1 MAALSSLTEHD
12 DYMTPKS
19 AWEAIRQYIPQGKV
33 LWECFYGDGHSGRF
47 LRELGFDVIHADID
61 FYENNLGEVLVSN
74 PPYSHGKRVMAR
86 LAELDRPF
94 IMIMPS
100 SKINT
105 RYFRE
110 TFKDKGIQ
118 IIIPQKRIQFTK
130 LVDGV
135 IPSNYKSR
143 ANFDTFYYCYKIGL
157 ERDITW
163 L

>member
-1 MAALSSLTEHD
+1 MAELSSLAAHD

-19 AWEAIRQYIPQGKV
+19 AWEDIRQFIPEGKV
-33 LWECFYGDGHSGRF
+33 LWECFYGDGRSGVF
-47 LRELGFDVIHADID
+47 LRELGFDVIHEDVD
-61 FYENNLGEVLVSN
+61 FYANDLGDVLVSN
-74 PPYSHGKRVMAR
+74 PPYSDGKRVMAR
-86 LAELDRPF
+86 LAQLDKPF

-110 TFKDKGIQ
+110 HFKDKGVQ
-118 IIIPQKRIQFTK
+118 IIVPKQRIQFTK

-135 IPSNYKSR
+135 VPVGYRSR
-143 ANFDTFYYCYKIGL
+143 ASFDTFYYCYKIGL

>member
-1 MAALSSLTEHD
+1 
-12 DYMTPKS
+12 
-19 AWEAIRQYIPQGKV
+19 
-33 LWECFYGDGHSGRF
+33 
-47 LRELGFDVIHADID
+47 
-61 FYENNLGEVLVSN
+61 
-74 PPYSHGKRVMAR
+74 
-86 LAELDRPF
+86 
-94 IMIMPS
+94 MIMPS